1 MSNLLGVA
9 VLLNS
14 ALYLAA
20 VIAAGLVTAH
30 TAAWRLGIFAVGLTY
45 LCYLALANY
54 EHVARLLVVLSV
66 VVGTAA
72 GLALL
77 F

>member
-1 MSNLLGVA
+1 M
-9 VLLNS
+9 LLNS

-45 LCYLALANY
+45 LCYLAQTMANY